1 MSGIARGRLTEE
13 RKSWR
18 KNHPHVRTITIS
30 TPLWFCFESLLF
42 FLGFVLILIGF
53 VFLFFF
59 LLWFR
64 VLLRSQRYCLM
75 VPWIWWFGIVLFL
88 EKLGFV
94 FLFNFLSV
102 FFVDYEWIKLLSLF
116 FVILIFLFLLCES
129 WVSLSMI
136 LDLLTSLILH
146 VGFVMMT

>member
-18 KNHPHVRTITIS
+18 KNHPHVRTVTIY
-30 TPLWFCFESLLF
+30 TPLWFCFESLFFSRVCFDSNWFRFCFFFFCDLGFCCEARDTAWWFREFDDLALYYSWKNWGLF
-42 FLGFVLILIGF
+42 FSLIF
-53 VFLFFF
+53 YQF
-59 LLWFR
+59 
-64 VLLRSQRYCLM
+64 
-75 VPWIWWFGIVLFL
+75 
-88 EKLGFV
+88 
-94 FLFNFLSV
+94 